1 MFMNKAQ
8 TMMAI
13 RGEKKGIDHKTTNLL
28 YYYTIRILAIETLPH
43 AKHWRVVFL
52 HEAWVQN

>member
-1 MFMNKAQ
+1 MNKAQ